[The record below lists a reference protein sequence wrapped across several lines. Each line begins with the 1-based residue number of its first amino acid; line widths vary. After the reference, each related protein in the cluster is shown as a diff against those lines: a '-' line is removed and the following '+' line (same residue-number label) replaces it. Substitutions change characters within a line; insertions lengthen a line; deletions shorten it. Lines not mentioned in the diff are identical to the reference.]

1 MSTVGSQGSDILGA
15 IPRVD
20 FSRLSSKQYEDMTS
34 VLLSRIRQTHR
45 VDGSGGDGGRDCY
58 FSDESGTD
66 AYELKSFVG
75 RMNDVRRRQVVRSL
89 QRALKKSPRTWSL
102 VVPIDATPKEQEWFD
117 SLASGT
123 TTRLTWLDKTWLEE
137 RLAAHPDIGR
147 YFAGASEE
155 VVQILKDIAREDALP
170 SDAAGVA
177 TRMTL
182 TRIARFSGVRGRPL
196 PTPRRSTPPD
206 GSHRERPP

>member
-1 MSTVGSQGSDILGA
+1 
-15 IPRVD
+15 VD